1 MVFRRKG
8 TPSLTRSVAR
18 TAIVANVAGRQM
30 AKGAA
35 AAAAKAAPPAD
46 AAPPA
51 ADAPAAGAMTPERLG
66 MLKELAALRAVLD
79 RAEQALEASDA
90 KWLVEMLEASA
101 EARRGW
107 AGPSA

>member
-35 AAAAKAAPPAD
+35 AAAAKNAP
-46 AAPPA
+46 PPA
-51 ADAPAAGAMTPERLG
+51 ADAPMADTPAAAAPVTGGMTPEKLG
-66 MLKELAALRAVLD
+66 MLKDLADLRSQGIL
-79 RAEQALEASDA
+79 SDA
-90 KWLVEMLEASA
+90 EFEAEKA
-101 EARRGW
+101 KLLHG
-107 AGPSA
+107 

>member
-1 MVFRRKG
+1 MWRDIFISNRH
-8 TPSLTRSVAR
+8 
-18 TAIVANVAGRQM
+18 
-30 AKGAA
+30 
-35 AAAAKAAPPAD
+35 
-46 AAPPA
+46 
-51 ADAPAAGAMTPERLG
+51 AMLG
-66 MLKELAALRAVLD
+66 ELAALRAVLD